1 MTNMTRRPGVLI
13 AVTVLALTGCQTPAM
28 GQDVPA
34 LITNPT
40 TESRAALQDVINAAL
55 NTNVI
60 LADDAL
66 INSSLLTIERNSPRG
81 MQNPPAQGRNM
92 DAPIQFRLVTSAA
105 GCTLID
111 LRDSS
116 RYALE
121 FTTCV
126 PE

>member
-1 MTNMTRRPGVLI
+1 MNVTQKPRVLI
-13 AVTVLALTGCQTPAM
+13 AVAILALAGCQTPAV
-28 GQDVPA
+28 GEDVPA

-40 TESRAALQDVINAAL
+40 EESRAALQDAVNAAL
-55 NTNVI
+55 NADAL

-66 INSSLLTIERNSPRG
+66 TNSSLLTIERNPPRG
-81 MQNPPAQGRNM
+81 LQNSPAQGRNM
-92 DAPIQFRLVTSAA
+92 DAPIQFRLVMSDA

-111 LRDSS
+111 LRDDS
-116 RYALE
+116 RRFLE